1 MSQRA
6 FWNAVADTKTFSHPL
21 DLARFAPL
29 VTPDARILDYG
40 CGYGRLC
47 RELRAAGFVNLTG
60 VDPAK
65 RMLERARAENPG
77 VAFRVIAEA
86 GLPFHDAS
94 FDAVV
99 LFSVLTCIVSDGGQ
113 RAVIG
118 EIARV
123 LRPGG
128 IVYISDILIQDDE
141 RNRARYDRDEG
152 RFGPYGV
159 FEMEPG
165 VVFRHLARA
174 RVDELIRGFRPIE
187 LREIDV
193 KTMHGN
199 PARAFQF
206 FGARAGDG
214 E

>member
-21 DLARFAPL
+21 DLARFAAL
-29 VTPDARILDYG
+29 VAPEAHILDYG

-47 RELRAAGFVNLTG
+47 RELRVAGFVNLTG
-60 VDPAK
+60 VDTAQ
-65 RMLERARAENPG
+65 RMLERARAENPDIT
-77 VAFRVIAEA
+77 FREIDESR
-86 GLPFHDAS
+86 LPFPDGS

-99 LFSVLTCIVSDGGQ
+99 LFSVLTCIASDDGQ
-113 RAVIG
+113 RAVIS

-123 LRPGG
+123 LGQGG
-128 IVYISDILIQDDE
+128 VVYVSDILIQDDE
-141 RNRARYDRDEG
+141 RNRARYERDEP
-152 RFGPYGV
+152 RFGEYGV
-159 FEMEPG
+159 FELEPA

-174 RVDELIRGFRPIE
+174 RVDELFEGFRRIE

-193 KTMHGN
+193 KTMNGN

-206 FGARAGDG
+206 FGERLAAT
-214 E
+214 